1 MIRLPFTYRD
11 VIRNS
16 IKVCWQVD
24 DLIPPDFEL
33 DLTRPQLPEAIARA
47 MVLDFLSEREQLAL
61 NHIRSHAYMN
71 IFIFVEEYVIAQTL
85 HHAEAELFGDHDA
98 LRALLRFS
106 EEEIKHQAMFNR
118 YCTAFK
124 QAFQGPCEVLSSAAQ
139 VANVILGHPPMG
151 VMLTTLHLEI
161 VTQQHY
167 IDSIRDHGTNP
178 LFVRL
183 LKHHWLEEAQHTK
196 IDMLELAK
204 MAEHADPEAVQGA
217 FRDYLA
223 IVASLDDLLRQ
234 QVEMDLVSIQAFC
247 GREFT
252 DGQKEQYR
260 ELQHDS
266 YRRDFIR
273 LSVTHPQFL
282 NFCGELWPEGTRLV
296 AQQLTKY
303 QAA

>member
-1 MIRLPFTYRD
+1 MIKLPFTYRD

-24 DLIPPDFEL
+24 DLLPPDFVL
-33 DLTRPQLPEAIARA
+33 DLSRPQLPELIARA
-47 MVLDFLSEREQLAL
+47 MVLDFLNEREQLAL

-71 IFIFVEEYVIAQTL
+71 IFIFVEEYVIAQAL

-106 EEEIKHQAMFNR
+106 EEEIKHQAMFKR

-124 QAFQGPCEVLSSAAQ
+124 EAFQGPCEVLSSAAQ

-167 IDSIRDHGTNP
+167 VDSIRDHGSNP
-178 LFVRL
+178 LFTRL

-204 MAEHADPEAVQGA
+204 MAEHAEPEVVQTA
-217 FRDYLA
+217 FHDYLE
-223 IVASLDDLLRQ
+223 IIASLDGLLRQ
-234 QVEMDLVSIQAFC
+234 QVEMDLTSIQAFC
-247 GREFT
+247 GRAFT
-252 DGQKEQYR
+252 DGQMEQYR
-260 ELQHDS
+260 ALQHDS

-273 LSVTHPQFL
+273 LSITHPQFL
-282 NFCGELWPEGTRLV
+282 NFCDELWPEGARLV
-296 AQQLTKY
+296 TNQLTAY